1 MFDYRLGVLVDT
13 HFDSMHPPDYEE
25 EQIECALCG
34 DDVDE
39 EETVNGICPK
49 CWAEHRNF
57 DSALAYGAV
66 NQLPVKI
73 NGLFEKI
80 LTPDQ
85 INEALKTAVMR
96 MKSEYPLFVERETKA
111 FISDD
116 DYDFAEWLK
125 RQKGEC

>member
-1 MFDYRLGVLVDT
+1 MFDDVDA
-13 HFDSMHPPDYEE
+13 HFERMHPPDYEE
-25 EQIECALCG
+25 EQIECVLCG

-49 CWAEHRNF
+49 CWAAHQNF
-57 DSALAYGAV
+57 DNALAYGDNHRVVTSV
-66 NQLPVKI
+66 NS
-73 NGLFEKI
+73 LFAKI

-85 INEALKTAVMR
+85 ITEALKAAVMR
-96 MKSEYPLFVERETKA
+96 MKSEYPLFVDRETKA
-111 FISDD
+111 FLSDD

>member
-1 MFDYRLGVLVDT
+1 MFDDRLADA
-13 HFDSMHPPDYEE
+13 HFERMHPQDYEE

-49 CWAEHRNF
+49 CWAAHQNF
-57 DSALAYGAV
+57 DNALAYGDNHRV
-66 NQLPVKI
+66 VTSV
-73 NGLFEKI
+73 NGLFAKI

-85 INEALKTAVMR
+85 IAEALKAAVMQ
-96 MKSEYPLFVERETKA
+96 MKVEFPSFAERETKS
-111 FISDD
+111 FLSDD
-116 DYDFAEWLK
+116 DYDYAEWLK